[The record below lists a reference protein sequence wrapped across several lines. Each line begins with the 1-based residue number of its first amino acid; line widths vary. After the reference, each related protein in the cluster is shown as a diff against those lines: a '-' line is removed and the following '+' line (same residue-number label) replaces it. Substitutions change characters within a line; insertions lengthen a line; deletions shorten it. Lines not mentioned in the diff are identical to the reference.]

1 MKLVE
6 NWRGAW
12 RWLSIQIAI
21 VGAALQ
27 AAIIA
32 FPDLKDW
39 LGDTITHC
47 VGLLILLGIVGAR
60 LKDQKKPEER

>member
-39 LGDTITHC
+39 LGDTITHY
-47 VGLLILLGIVGAR
+47 VGLLILVGIMGGR